1 MFVTDKSTY
10 FKTRM
15 VIRETQRAAED
26 TDNPIIERMERTF
39 F

>member
-1 MFVTDKSTY
+1 MFVTNKFTY
-10 FKTRM
+10 FKSRM
-15 VIRETQRAAED
+15 VIRETQRATED